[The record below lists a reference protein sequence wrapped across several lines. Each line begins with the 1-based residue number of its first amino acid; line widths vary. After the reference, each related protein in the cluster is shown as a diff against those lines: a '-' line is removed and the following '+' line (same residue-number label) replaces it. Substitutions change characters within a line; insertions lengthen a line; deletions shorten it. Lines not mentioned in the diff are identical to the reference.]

1 MQYRQTRCMEIST
14 TTVGSDYLLSIF
26 DFFGFLND
34 YCFSNFIKKELIFLK
49 KAVNTKKKKKKR
61 NA

>member
-1 MQYRQTRCMEIST
+1 M
-14 TTVGSDYLLSIF
+14 TVGSDYLFCIF

-49 KAVNTKKKKKKR
+49 KAVNTKKKRRKEMHRKSV
-61 NA
+61 